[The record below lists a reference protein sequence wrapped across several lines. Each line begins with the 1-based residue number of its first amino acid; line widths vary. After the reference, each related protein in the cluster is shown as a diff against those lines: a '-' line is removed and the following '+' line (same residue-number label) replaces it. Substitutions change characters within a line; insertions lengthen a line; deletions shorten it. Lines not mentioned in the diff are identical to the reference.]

1 METEVKTQMD
11 PDKVLRLT
19 TTIIGQSVGSSAGR
33 SLLDYPALLIVDRS
47 SIFYLLGCC
56 FQPPMIIFDENAP
69 SISIKVSS
77 LLPRPQG
84 ERERE
89 NGNNRGNKLDRFIRN
104 EVIGRAKHG
113 LIRRISDSLLLCRP
127 AVPLSGGG
135 FRRMAGYISRDD
147 AAGDKRY
154 ERYQ

>member
-1 METEVKTQMD
+1 MALVITRKIMETEVKTQMD

-77 LLPRPQG
+77 LLG
-84 ERERE
+84 ERER
-89 NGNNRGNKLDRFIRN
+89 KW
-104 EVIGRAKHG
+104 
-113 LIRRISDSLLLCRP
+113 
-127 AVPLSGGG
+127 
-135 FRRMAGYISRDD
+135 
-147 AAGDKRY
+147 
-154 ERYQ
+154 